1 MRSKVTVVLLFLN
14 VVLFFYIFKFEEQWR
29 AERANLEA
37 KRRVLPPEIA
47 SLDSFTRTAPTG
59 ESVRLEKRGDSWWLV
74 KPYDWPANP
83 NAIAR
88 IHNELQFLE
97 HETSF
102 AVADLA
108 KGGQTLADY
117 GLEQPALTL
126 ELGVAG
132 SGLREDGGETKRS
145 YKLLIGDNTRTGN
158 RLYALAPDTG
168 RIHVVNRSLAES
180 VGLPVGDL
188 RTDSVFT
195 IPVFEVRSLNIQ
207 TGPPANL
214 KVRLRRDN
222 AGRWGF
228 ETPILARATKAHV
241 EATINALNAL
251 TTKSFP
257 DPAPGP
263 DRTGLDSPQLRVTFE
278 GNARRETLL
287 LGLPVDQ
294 PASPSEAGAA
304 SNGAGAIY
312 YARFEDK
319 SVVFT
324 TTVPAPL
331 ETVLKS
337 SQDSLRDRHVL
348 DFEPATVTSLALT
361 APGQPELSLQR
372 LEAAA
377 NTGETQWQVVTR
389 ANGQAPVTAPAD
401 AGLVGELIKQLQALT
416 AAKFLSDAPSA
427 ADVEN
432 YGFNRPEREI
442 SLGQSTGGGLTGN
455 EPSTIVL
462 QVGVSPDHPGVAYAR
477 LTNPPFVY
485 EILPDILED
494 TPVLARHYRQRLL
507 RRLPKDAVISSVSL
521 VDLDTGTPV
530 LERRLKEGEKDW
542 TATIAAEPA
551 VSRHGLEL
559 LVEELATL
567 RADRFTA
574 DGFAPDH
581 ADTPE
586 GSRAWRYRLD
596 YSLAFPGAPETP
608 ASLFLTERLG
618 GSTLVAGTAD
628 FGGATFAVTQPLLD
642 AIFALTYTAQHD
654 PGPATMPP
662 ATEAPPVTDAPKM

>member
-74 KPYDWPANP
+74 KPYEWPANP

-117 GLEQPALTL
+117 GLAQPALTL
-126 ELGVAG
+126 ELGAAG
-132 SGLREDGGETKRS
+132 RS

-158 RLYALAPDTG
+158 RLYALSPDTG

-188 RTDSVFT
+188 RTDALFT

-207 TGPPANL
+207 TGSL

-228 ETPILARATKAHV
+228 ETPILARATKTHV

-263 DRTGLDSPQLRVTFE
+263 DRTGLDAPPLRVTFE

-287 LGLPVDQ
+287 LGQPVEAPET
-294 PASPSEAGAA
+294 PAAGAA
-304 SNGAGAIY
+304 TGTAGQGAATVY

-319 SVVFT
+319 NVVFT

-331 ETVLKS
+331 EAVLKS

-348 DFEPATVTSLALT
+348 DLEPATVTALTLT

-377 NTGETQWQVVTR
+377 DAGEIPWQVVTR

-401 AGLVGELIKQLQALT
+401 AAIVGELLKKLQALT

-427 ADVEN
+427 ADIEN
-432 YGFNRPEREI
+432 FGFNRPEREI
-442 SLGQSTGGGLTGN
+442 SLGLSTGGGLTGN
-455 EPSTIVL
+455 EPSTVVL
-462 QVGVSPDHPGVAYAR
+462 QVGVSPDRPGVAFAR

-494 TPVLARHYRQRLL
+494 APVLARHYRQRLL
-507 RRLPKDAVISSVSL
+507 RRLPKDALITSLTL
-521 VDLDTGTPV
+521 VDLNTSTPV
-530 LERRLKEGEKDW
+530 LEHRLPEGDKDW
-542 TATIAAEPA
+542 STVIAAEPEGA
-551 VSRHGLEL
+551 RKTLQA

-586 GSRAWRYRLD
+586 GSRPWRYRLD
-596 YSLAFPGAPETP
+596 YSLLFPGAPETP

-654 PGPATMPP
+654 PGPATVPP
-662 ATEAPPVTDAPKM
+662 ATETPPAAEAAPKL

>member
-74 KPYDWPANP
+74 KPYEWPANP

-132 SGLREDGGETKRS
+132 GPAKRN
-145 YKLLIGDNTRTGN
+145 YQLLIGDNTRTGN
-158 RLYALAPDTG
+158 RLYALSPDTG

-188 RTDSVFT
+188 RTDALFT

-207 TGPPANL
+207 TGSL

-228 ETPILARATKAHV
+228 ETPILARATKTHV

-263 DRTGLDSPQLRVTFE
+263 DRTGLDAPPLRVTFE

-287 LGLPVDQ
+287 LGLPVEAPET
-294 PASPSEAGAA
+294 PAPAGTAA
-304 SNGAGAIY
+304 TGPDAGTVY

-337 SQDSLRDRHVL
+337 AQDSLRDRHVL
-348 DFEPATVTSLALT
+348 DFDPATVNSLTLT

-377 NTGETQWQVVTR
+377 DAGEIPWQVVTR

-401 AGLVGELIKQLQALT
+401 AALVGELIKKLQALT

-442 SLGQSTGGGLTGN
+442 SLGLSTGGGLTGN
-455 EPSTIVL
+455 EPSTVVL
-462 QVGVSPDHPGVAYAR
+462 QVGVSPDRAGAAFAR

-485 EILPDILED
+485 EIVPDILED
-494 TPVLARHYRQRLL
+494 APVLARHYRQRLL
-507 RRLPKDAVISSVSL
+507 RRLPKDALITSVSL
-521 VDLDTGTPV
+521 VDLGTGTPV
-530 LERRLKEGEKDW
+530 LERRLKEGDKDW
-542 TATIAAEPA
+542 SAVIAAEPEA
-551 VSRHGLEL
+551 ARKTLQA

-574 DGFAPDH
+574 DGFAPDR

-586 GSRAWRYRLD
+586 GSRPWRYRLD
-596 YSLAFPGAPETP
+596 YSILFPGAPETP

-618 GSTLVAGTAD
+618 GGTLVAGTAD

-642 AIFALTYTAQHD
+642 AIFALTYTARHD
-654 PGPATMPP
+654 PGPAAVPP
-662 ATEAPPVTDAPKM
+662 ATETPSPKETPPAAEAVPKT

>member
-14 VVLFFYIFKFEEQWR
+14 VVLFFYIFKFEEPWR

-47 SLDSFTRTAPTG
+47 SLDAFTRVAPTG
-59 ESVRLEKRGDSWWLV
+59 ETVRLEKRGDSWWLV
-74 KPYDWPANP
+74 QPYEWPANP

-108 KGGQTLADY
+108 KGGQSLADY

-126 ELGVAG
+126 ELGVA
-132 SGLREDGGETKRS
+132 REEAPADGGAPKRS

-158 RLYALAPDTG
+158 RLYALSPDTG

-180 VGLPVGDL
+180 VGLPVDDL
-188 RTDSVFT
+188 RTDSLFT

-207 TGPPANL
+207 TGSL

-263 DRTGLDSPQLRVTFE
+263 DRTGLDAPPLRVTFE

-287 LGLPVDQ
+287 LGQPVEA
-294 PASPSEAGAA
+294 PAAPAQTGTTAP
-304 SNGAGAIY
+304 GAGTAY

-319 SVVFT
+319 AVVFT

-331 ETVLKS
+331 EAVLKS
-337 SQDSLRDRHVL
+337 AQDSLRDRHVL
-348 DFEPATVTSLALT
+348 DFDPATVTSLTLT

-377 NTGETQWQVVTR
+377 GAGETAWQVVTR
-389 ANGQAPVTAPAD
+389 ADGQAPVTAPAD
-401 AGLVGELIKQLQALT
+401 TTLVGELLKKLQALT

-442 SLGQSTGGGLTGN
+442 SLGLSTGGGLAGN
-455 EPSTIVL
+455 EPSTVVL
-462 QVGVSPDHPGVAYAR
+462 QVGVSPDRPGVAYAR
-477 LTNPPFVY
+477 LTTPPFVY
-485 EILPDILED
+485 EIVPDILAD
-494 TPVLARHYRQRLL
+494 APVLARHYRQRLL
-507 RRLPKDAVISSVSL
+507 RRLPKDALITGISL
-521 VDLDTGTPV
+521 VDLATGAPV
-530 LERRLKEGEKDW
+530 LERRLKEGDKDW
-542 TATIAAEPA
+542 GAVIAAEPEA
-551 VSRHGLEL
+551 SRKTLQS

-574 DGFAPDH
+574 DDFAPDH

-586 GSRAWRYRLD
+586 GSRPWRYRLD
-596 YSLAFPGAPETP
+596 YSILFPGAPETP

-628 FGGATFAVTQPLLD
+628 FGGATFAVTQPFLD

-654 PGPATMPP
+654 PGPPPVPP
-662 ATEAPPVTDAPKM
+662 ATETPPAADAPPKM